1 MSVKI
6 LVLSDSHGS
15 RNLLKRICDMHRD
28 ADWIFYAGDGLSDLG
43 YATSGMTAK
52 CIRVCGNCDFFRKDV
67 ADSALVTV
75 EGFCFFVT
83 HGNMY
88 GVKNSL
94 DRLREET
101 AKACADVA
109 VFGHT
114 HIPAEI
120 CIPLKKRKYMYL
132 FNPGSVSEGSFGL
145 ISIKDGDILFSH
157 GNVMGM

>member
-15 RNLLKRICDMHRD
+15 RSVLKRICDMHKD
-28 ADWIFYAGDGLSDLG
+28 ADYIFFAGDGLTDVFTV
-43 YATSGMTAK
+43 TSGM
-52 CIRVCGNCDFFRKDV
+52 RGEHVNVYGNCDFLKKDATREAIV
-67 ADSALVTV
+67 QV
-75 EGFCFFVT
+75 EGFSFWLC
-83 HGNMY
+83 HGDAY
-88 GVKNSL
+88 GVKSSFEKL
-94 DRLREET
+94 KQ
-101 AKACADVA
+101 KALELCADVA